1 MLLTKPY
8 FMNKEEW
15 YYFVPQKGN
24 ELIGRYELTEE
35 GKKIPEVVQSHK
47 EFYETLD
54 NYVDQSF
61 YYEVMQDVE
70 KDYREDLKK
79 EGKTEEKKKKII
91 KEWKKN

>member
-47 EFYETLD
+47 EYYDTVD
-54 NYVDQSF
+54 NYVDPGF
-61 YYEVMQDVE
+61 YYESMIAAEEYKRKQ
-70 KDYREDLKK
+70 LAK
-79 EGKTEEKKKKII
+79 EGKTEEEIEKII
-91 KEWKKN
+91 KEWKES

>member
-8 FMNKEEW
+8 FKEKEEW

-47 EFYETLD
+47 EYYDTVD
-54 NYVDQSF
+54 NYVDPGF
-61 YYEVMQDVE
+61 YYESMIAAEEHKRKQ
-70 KDYREDLKK
+70 LAK
-79 EGKTEEKKKKII
+79 EGKTEEEIEKII
-91 KEWKKN
+91 KEWKEN

>member
-79 EGKTEEKKKKII
+79 EGKTEEEIEKII

>member
-8 FMNKEEW
+8 FKEKKEW

-47 EFYETLD
+47 EYYEVID
-54 NYVDQSF
+54 NYVDPGF
-61 YYEVMQDVE
+61 YYDVMQDVE
-70 KDYREDLKK
+70 KDYKEDLKK
-79 EGKTEEKKKKII
+79 EGKTEEEIEKII
-91 KEWKKN
+91 KEWKES

>member
-47 EFYETLD
+47 EYYEAID
-54 NYVDQSF
+54 NYVDPGF
-61 YYEVMQDVE
+61 YYDVMQDVE

-79 EGKTEEKKKKII
+79 EGKTEKEIEKII

>member
-54 NYVDQSF
+54 NYVDQSL

-79 EGKTEEKKKKII
+79 EGKTEEEIEKII

>member
-47 EFYETLD
+47 EYYEAID
-54 NYVDQSF
+54 NYVDPGF
-61 YYEVMQDVE
+61 YYDVMQDVE

-79 EGKTEEKKKKII
+79 EGKTEEEIEKII
-91 KEWKKN
+91 KEWKES

>member
-47 EFYETLD
+47 EYYDTVD
-54 NYVDQSF
+54 NYVDPGF
-61 YYEVMQDVE
+61 YYESMIAAEEYKRKQ
-70 KDYREDLKK
+70 LAK
-79 EGKTEEKKKKII
+79 EGKTEEEIEKII